1 MRQVILTSAAL
12 VMMSAAAFAQ
22 TMPAPNHVSTT
33 VQPARMA
40 ANGQAASASGMFVN
54 VPAREELSSNV
65 VGLDVYNS
73 ANQNIGEIKDVA
85 FDANGVKAYILSVG
99 GVAGV
104 GSHYVAVD
112 PSAVRISYDANA
124 KKWHAAMNSSADS
137 LKAAPEYKYSSNG

>member
-1 MRQVILTSAAL
+1 MRQLLLSGAAL

-22 TMPAPNHVSTT
+22 TMPAPNHATAG
-33 VQPARMA
+33 QRMA
-40 ANGQAASASGMFVN
+40 ANGQSASASGMFVN
-54 VPAREELSSNV
+54 VPAQEELSSNV

-73 ANQNIGEIKDVA
+73 ANENIGKIKDVA

-112 PSAVRISYDANA
+112 PSAVKISYDSNA
-124 KKWHAAMNSSADS
+124 KKWHAAMNSSADQ
-137 LKAAPEYKYSSNG
+137 LKSAPEYKYSSNG